1 MQSTT
6 VWLFTTLSAFS
17 TSTPTEKREIA
28 CLHFQSVRATLG
40 SGGQEEPIGN
50 NTTIKSHFSFSSSCY
65 YKAGNNRLYFCC
77 TKMLNI
83 LQFSSPPE
91 LQDPVSSCRKNE
103 ANNTPN
109 TSFIV
114 IPKLFPGKW
123 GQIINHTHTEKT
135 KNKRKQKTPPAISDL
150 PSQKRPSLGFNGKT
164 CCHTVIYRD
173 RQHSKLVNKL
183 HDDSTRGKCCSAL
196 LRQASCDRLTNTRPI
211 QPGSEGE
218 SSWGML
224 ATNCWWVV
232 VVFLKITFHL
242 RPFR

>member
-17 TSTPTEKREIA
+17 TSTTTEKREIA

-50 NTTIKSHFSFSSSCY
+50 NTTVKSHFSFSSSCY

-77 TKMLNI
+77 TKMSNI

-135 KNKRKQKTPPAISDL
+135 KN
-150 PSQKRPSLGFNGKT
+150 PSGHFWSSRSETSLTWVQWEN
-164 CCHTVIYRD
+164 
-173 RQHSKLVNKL
+173 
-183 HDDSTRGKCCSAL
+183 
-196 LRQASCDRLTNTRPI
+196 
-211 QPGSEGE
+211 
-218 SSWGML
+218 ML
-224 ATNCWWVV
+224 SHG
-232 VVFLKITFHL
+232 HL
-242 RPFR
+242 QR